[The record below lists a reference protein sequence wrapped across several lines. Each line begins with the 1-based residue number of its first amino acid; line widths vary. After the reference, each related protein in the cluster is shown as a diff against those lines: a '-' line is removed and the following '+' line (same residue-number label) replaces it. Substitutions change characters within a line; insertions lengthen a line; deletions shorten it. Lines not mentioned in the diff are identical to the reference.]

1 METLIRWIS
10 LAKRIEEK
18 LILKGNGV
26 GYLNKKNKIIFN
38 KTKDRAK
45 YLVRGKN
52 IKIKNKMWIIFILY

>member
-1 METLIRWIS
+1 MKTLIRRIS
-10 LAKRIEEK
+10 LAKRIEKK

-45 YLVRGKN
+45 YLVREKN
-52 IKIKNKMWIIFILY
+52 IKNKNKMWIIFILY